1 MKLDQLLQIVGGLP
15 LFESSL
21 LLAGDIRPADL
32 AKQLSRWQRSGRI
45 IQLRRGLYTLA
56 PPLRRVDPHPFL
68 IANHMA
74 PGSYVSCQS
83 ALSHF
88 GIIPEYTPVTV
99 SVGPA
104 RPLRRQT
111 PLGPFAFHHIKSSY
125 RFGYK
130 KIKLLPGQEA
140 FVATAEK
147 ALLDLIHL
155 TPGGDAESFI
165 RELRLNLD
173 GTIDSER
180 LDRYA
185 ERAHAPKLIRAAAI
199 VGAMVRQEKGAFR
212 EI

>member
-1 MKLDQLLQIVGGLP
+1 MKFNDLLHIVGDLP

-21 LLAGDIRPADL
+21 LLAGDIRPAEL
-32 AKQLSRWQRSGRI
+32 ARQLSRWQRTGCI
-45 IQLRRGLYTLA
+45 IQLRRGLYTLT
-56 PPLRRVDPHPFL
+56 PPLRKIVPHPFL

-83 ALSHF
+83 ALSHY

-104 RPLRRQT
+104 RPLNRQT
-111 PLGPFAFHHIKSSY
+111 PLGAFSFHHIKPVY

-130 KIKLLPGQEA
+130 KIRLLPGQEA
-140 FVATAEK
+140 FAATAEK

-155 TPGGDAESFI
+155 TPGGDTESYI

-173 GTIDSER
+173 GTIDPVLLSQ
-180 LDRYA
+180 YA
-185 ERAHAPKLIRAAAI
+185 ERMRAPKLIRAAAI
-199 VGAMVRQEKGAFR
+199 IGAMVQQEKGAFR
-212 EI
+212 EL